1 MRCKSYAYKHLFS
14 TVRIERQGGLV
25 RQVLSLFDK
34 TIGRAAR
41 KVLGLLFDSGL
52 AQATSE
58 APRSL
63 SAPAPCSDR
72 FCVSSDML

>member
-1 MRCKSYAYKHLFS
+1 MPMRCKSYADKHLFS

-25 RQVLSLFDK
+25 RQVLSLLDK
-34 TIGRAAR
+34 TIGRAVR

-58 APRSL
+58 APRSP
-63 SAPAPCSDR
+63 SAPCSDG
-72 FCVSSDML
+72 FWVSSDML